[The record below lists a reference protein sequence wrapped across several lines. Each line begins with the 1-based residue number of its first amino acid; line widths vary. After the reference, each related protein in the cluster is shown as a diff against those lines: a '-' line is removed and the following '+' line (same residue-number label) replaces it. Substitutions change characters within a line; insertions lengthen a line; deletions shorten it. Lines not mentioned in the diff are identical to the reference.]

1 MISLFVFVTVLLTII
16 AILDNNS
23 VIESK
28 PTANRTRHHNS
39 RAEVA
44 SRLCMVLPPTVLS
57 DVLGPAYNSRYM
69 SIENPIEDDDSDY
82 EESYNKYVV
91 QSAPMKRKINSY
103 RPFYVDDTYVSQ
115 ISDRPA
121 WEVKHSMTQTR
132 DKREMSDG
140 ENVSVNVNEEKLRFI
155 RNVNSRNGV
164 PIPPK
169 GERPWKCESQ
179 IKWLDLGSDYFPR
192 YLRTVECTKQ
202 FCWYG
207 HFACRPRSFTVKI
220 LRRRN
225 GECVSSD
232 NLHKIGIDGI
242 PGELRELWIWE
253 ERAVNF
259 CCDCAIP

>member
-1 MISLFVFVTVLLTII
+1 MISLFVFTAVLL
-16 AILDNNS
+16 AILDNSS

-28 PTANRTRHHNS
+28 PTTNRTRLYDSHT
-39 RAEVA
+39 EFEPK
-44 SRLCMVLPPTVLS
+44 LCMVLPPTVLS

-69 SIENPIEDDDSDY
+69 SIENPIEDGVNGN

-91 QSAPMKRKINSY
+91 QSSPTSKRKTNSY

-121 WEVKHSMTQTR
+121 WEVKHSMAQTSR
-132 DKREMSDG
+132 DKREASDD
-140 ENVSVNVNEEKLRFI
+140 ENWSDNRNGEKLRPN
-155 RNVNSRNGV
+155 RNLNSRNGA
-164 PIPPK
+164 PLPPR
-169 GERPWKCESQ
+169 GERPWKCEAQ

-192 YLRTVECTKQ
+192 YLRTVECTKH

-207 HFACRPRSFTVKI
+207 HYACRPRSFTVKI

-225 GECVSSD
+225 GECVSSE
-232 NLHKIGIDGI
+232 NLHKIGVEGI

-259 CCDCAIP
+259 CCDCALP